1 LEKQLKSLRIAV
13 AILVAGVAVVFF
25 LMRRNHPRSARPP
38 SVEEEIKQAHAQAER
53 LPALEGYSFEV
64 RYSATAREQATRLA
78 DLTSDAYAYF
88 AGLFPGVSPT
98 IMATFLTPADWTQGY
113 GMPSYYPPAK
123 RLRVAT
129 DDNPFWRSFRKRGHG
144 EARRHMTI
152 SASTARWGGS
162 RRSDHEILHHGLQPT
177 LVLGWAGLLPGGT
190 KDEAD
195 LRTGAC
201 NYKTAVTLQCPVKNQ
216 C

>member
-1 LEKQLKSLRIAV
+1 LWPVSLSSFSSCDVTTHA
-13 AILVAGVAVVFF
+13 
-25 LMRRNHPRSARPP
+25 PARPP

-129 DDNPFWRSFRKRGHG
+129 DDNPFWQSFGKIARVASPFDAYPSLRKTYADDKG
-144 EARRHMTI
+144 ALQLRRFFDLLAVHEL
-152 SASTARWGGS
+152 AHAFEDQGGTAF
-162 RRSDHEILHHGLQPT
+162 PT
-177 LVLGWAGLLPGGT
+177 LWLSEVYANLALYAWLNCASSRGT
-190 KDEAD
+190 
-195 LRTGAC
+195 R
-201 NYKTAVTLQCPVKNQ
+201 KNSMNGR
-216 C
+216 CESSL